1 MMKNTK
7 KLLIAFVLNLLFS
20 IIEFVG
26 GLFTGSISILSDAI
40 HDFGDAVSIGLSYFM
55 ERISTKKPN
64 DAYTY
69 GYRRYSILGGLIT
82 ILILIVGSIFMF
94 VNSIQRLLEPVTIN
108 GDGMVAL
115 AIVGL
120 IINIAG
126 SMVVHGNSI
135 NQKAVSLHLLEDVLS
150 WAVVLIGAIVIKLTE
165 WYWIDPVLSIV
176 VSIIIVIHAIKALVE
191 ILNIFLIKTPSQVNP
206 EIIRQSLVIVPG
218 IYDVHNIRV
227 WSIDGENHFATMHVV
242 ALHHG
247 KTIKRIIRET
257 LKKHHIYNSTIEFE
271 DIDES
276 WVCPL
281 CGAGK
286 EDFEVLNDNDEI

>member
-1 MMKNTK
+1 MMENTR
-7 KLLIAFVLNLLFS
+7 KLLIAFVLNVLFS

-26 GLFTGSISILSDAI
+26 GLFTGSISILSDAV
-40 HDFGDAVSIGLSYFM
+40 HDFGDAISIGLSYFM

-64 DAYTY
+64 AVYTY

-135 NQKAVSLHLLEDVLS
+135 NQKAVSLHLLEDVLG
-150 WAVVLIGAIVIKLTE
+150 WAVVLIGAIVIKFTE

-191 ILNIFLIKTPSQVNP
+191 IVNIFLIKTRPQN
-206 EIIRQSLVIVPG
+206 SL
-218 IYDVHNIRV
+218 
-227 WSIDGENHFATMHVV
+227 
-242 ALHHG
+242 
-247 KTIKRIIRET
+247 
-257 LKKHHIYNSTIEFE
+257 
-271 DIDES
+271 
-276 WVCPL
+276 
-281 CGAGK
+281 
-286 EDFEVLNDNDEI
+286 

>member
-1 MMKNTK
+1 MSGQKRI
-7 KLLIAFVLNLLFS
+7 LIAFILNIVFS
-20 IIEFVG
+20 IFEFFG

-40 HDFGDAVSIGLSYFM
+40 HDFGDAISIGFSYFM

-64 DAYTY
+64 DVYTY

-94 VNSIQRLLEPVTIN
+94 VNSIQRLLEPVIIN

-135 NQKAVSLHLLEDVLS
+135 NQKAVSLHLLEDVLG
-150 WAVVLIGAIVIKLTE
+150 WAVVLIGAIVIKFTE

-176 VSIIIVIHAIKALVE
+176 VSIIIVIHTIKALIE
-191 ILNIFLIKTPSQVNP
+191 IFNIFLIKTPSQVNP

-218 IYDVHNIRV
+218 IYDVHSIRV

-242 ALHHG
+242 ATHHG
-247 KTIKRIIRET
+247 KAIKRIIRET
-257 LKKHHIYNSTIEFE
+257 LKKHNIYNSTIEFE
-271 DIDES
+271 DINEACTNTDIIIKNN
-276 WVCPL
+276 CN
-281 CGAGK
+281 CGHK
-286 EDFEVLNDNDEI
+286 H